1 MQEVYEPY
9 CCGSREKD
17 RGDRGRADRGDR
29 EGVERELSAETD
41 GGKEEKQEEEE
52 GPRARL
58 LTVYI
63 EEAHA
68 SDEW

>member
-1 MQEVYEPY
+1 MDMY
-9 CCGSREKD
+9 KD
-17 RGDRGRADRGDR
+17 RVDM
-29 EGVERELSAETD
+29 
-41 GGKEEKQEEEE
+41 
-52 GPRARL
+52 

>member
-1 MQEVYEPY
+1 M
-9 CCGSREKD
+9 
-17 RGDRGRADRGDR
+17 
-29 EGVERELSAETD
+29 ERELSAETD